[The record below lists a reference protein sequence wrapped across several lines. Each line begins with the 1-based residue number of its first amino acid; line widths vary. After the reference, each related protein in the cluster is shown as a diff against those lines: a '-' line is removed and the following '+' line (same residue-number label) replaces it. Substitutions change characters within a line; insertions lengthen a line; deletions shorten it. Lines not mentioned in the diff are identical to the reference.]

1 MRAVDTDKDGT
12 ISLDEAKKAAEKKF
26 AALDTNHEGTLDA
39 TELMGALS
47 PGQMKQADPD
57 KDGTLDVAEY
67 LAVVETRFK
76 EADTDHD
83 GTLSAQELKTP
94 RGQAL
99 LKLLQH

>member
-1 MRAVDTDKDGT
+1 
-12 ISLDEAKKAAEKKF
+12 
-26 AALDTNHEGTLDA
+26 LDA
-39 TELMGALS
+39 TELMGALG

-83 GTLSAQELKTP
+83 GTLSVQELETP

-99 LKLLQH
+99 RKLLQY